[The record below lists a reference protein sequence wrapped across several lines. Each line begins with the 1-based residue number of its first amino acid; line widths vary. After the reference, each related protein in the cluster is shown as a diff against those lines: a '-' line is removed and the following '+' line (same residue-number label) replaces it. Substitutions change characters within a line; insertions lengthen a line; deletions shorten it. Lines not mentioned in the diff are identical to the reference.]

1 MINLDEIKSDV
12 LSDILLKR
20 YTEKKDKTKNISE
33 NLKTY
38 ENDSVRIDDFNYEIN
53 SSIVSKDLGLRI
65 DLSGNLNL
73 KLKEFNLDFQIHS
86 EKSEIEYNG
95 KQYLINNIRASIEIK
110 FKELEY
116 SEEVEEKDGDPLELA
131 LELAQALNKIASQK
145 GKKRITLVFKSRDAF
160 LKIAGINGGKFL
172 SDIISLI
179 RLMESSSDIIYK
191 KDKTRDNYIV
201 GIENNKTKYL
211 KKEFEIKS
219 FSLKMEMEKTEI
231 SLLKRD

>member
-20 YTEKKDKTKNISE
+20 YTEKKDNNKDVNKNLE
-33 NLKTY
+33 TY
-38 ENDSVRIDDFNYEIN
+38 ENDSIKVNDFNYDFN
-53 SSIVSKDLGLRI
+53 SSIISKDLGLRI

-73 KLKEFNLDFQIHS
+73 KLKEFNLNFQIHS
-86 EKSEIEYNG
+86 EKREIEYNG
-95 KQYLINNIRASIEIK
+95 KKYLIENIKANIEIK
-110 FKELEY
+110 FSELKY
-116 SEEVEEKDGDPLELA
+116 SEKVEEREGDPMELA

-145 GKKRITLVFKSRDAF
+145 GKKKITLIFKSRDAF

-179 RLMESSSDIIYK
+179 RLIESSSDVIYK

-201 GIENNKTKYL
+201 GIENNNSKYL
-211 KKEFEIKS
+211 NKEFEFKS
-219 FSLKMEMEKTEI
+219 FSLKMEMEKTDI
-231 SLLKRD
+231 SLLKKD